1 MNRKRLANLV
11 NRLFRYIRY
20 VRLFRYLT
28 ATFHALR
35 LVDVVNR

>member
-20 VRLFRYLT
+20 IRLFRYLT
-28 ATFHALR
+28 ATFQPLW